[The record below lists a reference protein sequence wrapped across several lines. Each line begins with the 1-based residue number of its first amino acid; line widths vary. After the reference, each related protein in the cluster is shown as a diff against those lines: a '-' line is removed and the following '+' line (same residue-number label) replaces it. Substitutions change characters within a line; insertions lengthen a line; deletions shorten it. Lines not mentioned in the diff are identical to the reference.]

1 MTSAWRYEG
10 ETWIWEFTVP
20 EGAVARVTLPG
31 ETESKDYPAG
41 SYVIKR

>member
-31 ETESKDYPAG
+31 ETESKDYLAG
-41 SYVIKR
+41 SYVIRR